1 MTNRIKKPKNG
12 RGKGDEQIDKMI
24 RLSRRSKEADRLMST
39 TQRRHIQQL
48 YKYILYKHILDVQH
62 IHRELLPQ
70 YALEVLRFQSTV
82 TCRAITLVRS
92 CKLMNVSSC
101 HSIVSTKLAM
111 SPTCSNYELCVVLVV
126 LVGLIA

>member
-1 MTNRIKKPKNG
+1 
-12 RGKGDEQIDKMI
+12 
-24 RLSRRSKEADRLMST
+24 MST

-48 YKYILYKHILDVQH
+48 YKYVLYKHILDVQH

-92 CKLMNVSSC
+92 CKLMNVSLC

-111 SPTCSNYELCVVLVV
+111 SPTCSNYELCVVFWLF
-126 LVGLIA
+126 LLG